1 MKTILVVGSLNMD
14 YTIYVND
21 FPKEGETLF
30 GNNRFIQPGG
40 KGANQAVAIAKSN
53 LVNTVMVGA
62 IGNDKDGE
70 EVRNIVSSFGVDT
83 KLIKKDVETGN
94 ATIVVDKN
102 SENKIIIIGGA
113 NTSLAIDDI
122 DVSLIEKA
130 DYIVLQNEINQAV
143 NDFVINKAYE
153 LYKTIIYNP
162 APYRNIDDDLLKK
175 ITYFI
180 PNEIELEKYSNM
192 NNIDDGISYLL
203 NKGIKN
209 VLVTLGTK
217 GSLLKNKNESI
228 KVDAF
233 KVEAID
239 TVAAGDT
246 FVGYFV
252 SALASGKSEKE
263 AMLLASKASSIT
275 VSRKGSLVS
284 IPTLKEIYEKSKP
297 IYEY

>member
-14 YTIYVND
+14 YTIYVNE

-40 KGANQAVAIAKSN
+40 KGANQAVAIAKSG
-53 LVNTVMVGA
+53 LVNTVMIGA

-70 EVRNIVSSFGVDT
+70 EVKNIVSSFGVDV

-113 NTSLAIDDI
+113 NTSLSIDDI

-153 LYKTIIYNP
+153 LNKTIIYNP
-162 APYRNIDDDLLKK
+162 APFRNINDDILKK

-192 NNIDDGISYLL
+192 NNVDDGISYLL

-233 KVEAID
+233 KVDAID

-284 IPTLKEIYEKSKP
+284 IPTLKEIYEKYSD
-297 IYEY
+297 

>member
-14 YTIYVND
+14 YTIYVNE

-70 EVRNIVSSFGVDT
+70 EVKNIVSSFGVDV

-153 LYKTIIYNP
+153 LNKTIIYNP
-162 APYRNIDDDLLKK
+162 APYRNIDGDILKK

-192 NNIDDGISYLL
+192 NNVDDGISYLL

-217 GSLLKNKNESI
+217 GSLLKNKNEAI

-233 KVEAID
+233 KVDAID

-284 IPTLKEIYEKSKP
+284 IPTLKEIYEKYSD
-297 IYEY
+297 

>member
-40 KGANQAVAIAKSN
+40 KGANQAVAIAKSG
-53 LVNTVMVGA
+53 LVNTLMIGA

-70 EVRNIVSSFGVDT
+70 EVKNIVSSFGVDV

-153 LYKTIIYNP
+153 LNKTIIYNP
-162 APYRNIDDDLLKK
+162 APYRNIDDDILKK

-192 NNIDDGISYLL
+192 NNVDDGISYLL

-217 GSLLKNKNESI
+217 VSLLINKNELI

-233 KVEAID
+233 KVDAID

-284 IPTLKEIYEKSKP
+284 IPTLKEIYEKYSD
-297 IYEY
+297 

>member
-40 KGANQAVAIAKSN
+40 KGANQAVAIAKSG
-53 LVNTVMVGA
+53 LVNTLMIGA

-70 EVRNIVSSFGVDT
+70 EVKNIVSSFGVDV

-153 LYKTIIYNP
+153 LNKTIIYNP
-162 APYRNIDDDLLKK
+162 APYRNIDDDILKK

-192 NNIDDGISYLL
+192 NNIDDGVSYLL

-233 KVEAID
+233 KVDAID

-284 IPTLKEIYEKSKP
+284 IPTLKEIYEKYSD
-297 IYEY
+297 

>member
-14 YTIYVND
+14 YTIYVNE

-40 KGANQAVAIAKSN
+40 KGANQAVAIAKSG
-53 LVNTVMVGA
+53 LVNTLMIGA

-70 EVRNIVSSFGVDT
+70 EVKNIVSSFGVDA

-143 NDFVINKAYE
+143 NDSVINKAYE
-153 LYKTIIYNP
+153 LNKTIIYNP
-162 APYRNIDDDLLKK
+162 APYRNIDDDILKK

-180 PNEIELEKYSNM
+180 PNEIELEKYSNL
-192 NNIDDGISYLL
+192 NNVDDGISYLL

-233 KVEAID
+233 KVDAID

-284 IPTLKEIYEKSKP
+284 IPTLKEIYEKYSD
-297 IYEY
+297 

>member
-14 YTIYVND
+14 YTIYVNE

-40 KGANQAVAIAKSN
+40 KGANQAVAIAKSG
-53 LVNTVMVGA
+53 LVNTLMIGA

-70 EVRNIVSSFGVDT
+70 EVKNIVSSFGVDT

-143 NDFVINKAYE
+143 NNFVINKAYE
-153 LYKTIIYNP
+153 LNKTIIYNP
-162 APYRNIDDDLLKK
+162 APYRIIDDDILKK

-192 NNIDDGISYLL
+192 NNIDNDISYLL

-233 KVEAID
+233 KVYAID

-284 IPTLKEIYEKSKP
+284 IPTLKEIYEKYSN
-297 IYEY
+297 

>member
-40 KGANQAVAIAKSN
+40 KGANQAVAIAKSG
-53 LVNTVMVGA
+53 LVNTLMIGA

-70 EVRNIVSSFGVDT
+70 EVKNIVSSFGVDV

-113 NTSLAIDDI
+113 NTSLSIDDI
-122 DVSLIEKA
+122 DISLIEKA

-153 LYKTIIYNP
+153 LNKIIIYNP
-162 APYRNIDDDLLKK
+162 APYRIINDDILKK

-192 NNIDDGISYLL
+192 NNVDDGISYLL

-217 GSLLKNKNESI
+217 GSLLINKNELI

-233 KVEAID
+233 KVDAID

-284 IPTLKEIYEKSKP
+284 IPTLKEIYEKYSD
-297 IYEY
+297 